1 MFDSAAEYA
10 RECGRHR
17 STVINWIKE
26 GKVNQR
32 KRIKRRTKQYYKIPE
47 CEIKKIEEFKKEYLK
62 KYTWYTEV
70 EDYIIINNK
79 DKPNRVIAEMI
90 KRDERSVIN
99 RKHKLRKMGLL

>member
-17 STVINWIKE
+17 STIINWIKE
-26 GKVNQR
+26 GKINQQNINR
-32 KRIKRRTKQYYKIPE
+32 GKKQYYKIPE
-47 CEIKKIEEFKKEYLK
+47 YEIKKIEEFKKEYLK